1 MPTAPTLSFVVLV
14 LSLPFTLI
22 SRPSWHAVDA
32 LTKPVSSTGED
43 GSRVLLL
50 TAHPDDECMFFAP
63 TLLGLFAH
71 GSASVED
78 RNSPEI
84 FSLCLSVGNAD
95 GLGNVRRDELGQS
108 LDVLGVPPS
117 RRWVEDR
124 SDLQDNFTAQWDH
137 DTIAD
142 VVRPYVL
149 ENRITTILT
158 FDKYGISGH
167 PNHVSLPHGAAR
179 MLSTF
184 PLHSDIGSPESS
196 ATASTLARPR
206 LFTLVSVPLAH
217 KYTGPWAALLLKASF
232 TVSDVRTGPA
242 FVAGVNEYATALRA
256 MMQHRSQLV
265 WFRWLYVAFSRYMWV
280 NEWVEVVPPSSPE
293 SAAPV

>member
-1 MPTAPTLSFVVLV
+1 MYQ
-14 LSLPFTLI
+14 
-22 SRPSWHAVDA
+22 
-32 LTKPVSSTGED
+32 
-43 GSRVLLL
+43 
-50 TAHPDDECMFFAP
+50 
-63 TLLGLFAH
+63 
-71 GSASVED
+71 
-78 RNSPEI
+78 N
-84 FSLCLSVGNAD
+84 
-95 GLGNVRRDELGQS
+95 
-108 LDVLGVPPS
+108 
-117 RRWVEDR
+117 

-232 TVSDVRTGPA
+232 TVSDVLRTLRARLIPAEAPISFARSSGAEETQSSAGKGSSAVDSMEVRTGPA